1 MAVDGYS
8 GYFPFD
14 HEGGGNLEKSKVLQ
28 WFTDICESTS
38 DKVFHNA
45 MYDVCW
51 IRKMGIKINGNIYD
65 TMIAASLVNE
75 NRFRYDL
82 NSLGWDYV
90 GKGKNETELRAAANE
105 WGVDPKADMWKL
117 PSMYVGTYA
126 ERDAEINFSFM
137 ESLAKRIKRPGS
149 RSYF

>member
-1 MAVDGYS
+1 MFEAQTEWVKPDEFPDLRQADTIAIDLEKYDPDLKSMGSGSVTGKGKVVGIAVAVDGYS

-51 IRKMGIKINGNIYD
+51 TRKMGIKINGNIYE

-82 NSLGWDYV
+82 NSVGWAYV
-90 GKGKNETELRAAANE
+90 GKGK
-105 WGVDPKADMWKL
+105 KA
-117 PSMYVGTYA
+117 T
-126 ERDAEINFSFM
+126 
-137 ESLAKRIKRPGS
+137 
-149 RSYF
+149 